1 VTGFVTRQQNQ
12 GQIYLNQPDNAI
24 LGIKIIVGLIPGVA
38 MLLGALIL
46 TRYPLCGKHLVDMQQ
61 RVLELH
67 AKKHAEL
74 ESKV

>member
-1 VTGFVTRQQNQ
+1 MTGFVTRQQNQ

-38 MLLGALIL
+38 ILLGALIL
-46 TRYPLCGKHLVDMQQ
+46 TRYPLRGKHLADMQQ

-74 ESKV
+74 ESKI

>member
-1 VTGFVTRQQNQ
+1 MTGFVTRQQNQ

-46 TRYPLCGKHLVDMQQ
+46 TRYPLHGKHLVDMQQ

-74 ESKV
+74 ESKI

>member
-1 VTGFVTRQQNQ
+1 
-12 GQIYLNQPDNAI
+12 
-24 LGIKIIVGLIPGVA
+24 VGLIPGVA

-46 TRYPLCGKHLVDMQQ
+46 TRYPLRGKHLVDMQQ

-74 ESKV
+74 ESKI